1 LLDIN
6 DTNKFVVIYK
16 NMLGGCNMKKKLLS
30 ILLVGVMIVSV
41 LGGCGSKDPDATKDP
56 DPTNTTDNNGGKT
69 GDTNVDGKPEYSEI
83 TVEIFDRGTDGGKTD
98 PTNNYY
104 TDWIKKKVLEELNLG
119 VTFVAVSRWEETEQL
134 NNLMAAGTAPDV
146 CMTYSGDL
154 IANYRDL
161 GGLTDL
167 SPYIDT
173 LLPDLKEFL
182 GPDLALPGRDMI
194 VRNMDTETG
203 EVHSLPARRMNVA
216 QVSTFIRKDW
226 LDKLGLPLPT
236 TTQEYYDA
244 LVAFKE
250 QDPGGVGANNVVPF
264 TMTSDVRW
272 RASTLLESFVD
283 PNLSD
288 EDRWINTVI
297 DRQYLLPGYKE
308 GVRFLNKMYNE
319 GLIDNQFA
327 LYKDDTDSD
336 NLIKSGVVGSFI
348 HNWDQ
353 PYRDTP
359 GLLRDLKENVPDAEI
374 VSIDPFVNSAGKTS
388 KGLYDAAGLS
398 YFVPANSKNVEGA
411 LRYINWL
418 SKFENRYY
426 LQIGDE
432 GDTHVMVDG
441 VPQLIPA
448 ENEKIMNSGQNLD
461 YTIIING
468 LDVGD
473 PEKNAKA
480 LSASYSVDSDLIIK
494 AYEDA
499 MRNGRPAVIVP
510 VTLSAAGPYT
520 QVLTDKGNELMSGA
534 VTASPDK
541 FDSVWDRGIEEW
553 LDSGAQ
559 EIIDERAAKYAEYKE
574 SN

>member
-1 LLDIN
+1 
-6 DTNKFVVIYK
+6 
-16 NMLGGCNMKKKLLS
+16 MKKKLLS
-30 ILLVGVMIVSV
+30 ILLVCMLVVSV
-41 LGGCGSKDPDATKDP
+41 LGGCKKDGDKNPG
-56 DPTNTTDNNGGKT
+56 NTTPTKTPTDSNDNGGDKDNG
-69 GDTNVDGKPEYSEI
+69 GDPVVEKPEYSEI

-104 TDWIKKKVLEELNLG
+104 TDWIKEKVLEELNIG
-119 VTFVAVSRWEETEQL
+119 VTFVAVSRWEETDQL
-134 NNLMAAGTAPDV
+134 NNLMAANTAPDV
-146 CMTYSGDL
+146 CLTYSGDL

-161 GGLTDL
+161 GGLADL
-167 SPYIDT
+167 APYIDSH
-173 LLPDLKEFL
+173 LSDLKAFL

-194 VRNMDTETG
+194 TETG
-203 EVHSLPARRMNVA
+203 EIFSIPARRMNVA
-216 QVSTFIRKDW
+216 QVGTFIRKDW

-236 TTQEYYDA
+236 TTQEYHDA
-244 LVAFKE
+244 LKAFKE

-272 RASTLLESFVD
+272 RASTILESFVD
-283 PNLSD
+283 PSIST

-297 DRQYLLPGYKE
+297 ERQYLLPGYKE
-308 GVRFLNKMYNE
+308 GVRFLNQLYNE

-359 GLLRDLKENVPDAEI
+359 GLLRDLRENVPDAEI
-374 VSIDPFVNSAGKTS
+374 VSIDPFVNSAGQTT
-388 KGLYDAAGLS
+388 KGLYDSAGVNF
-398 YFVPANSKNVEGA
+398 FVPASSKNVEGA

-432 GDTHVMVDG
+432 GVTHEMADG
-441 VPQLIPA
+441 VPKLIPA
-448 ENEKIMNSGQNLD
+448 ENEKIMNSPQNID
-461 YTIIING
+461 YTIMING

-473 PEKNAKA
+473 ESKNAQA
-480 LSASYSVDSDLIIK
+480 LANSYTVDAELIVK

-499 MRNGRPAVIVP
+499 MRDGRPAIIVP

-520 QVLTDKGNELMSGA
+520 QVLTDKGNELMSRA
-534 VTASPDK
+534 VTAAPADFDK
-541 FDSVWDRGIEEW
+541 VWDDGIADW
-553 LDSGAQ
+553 RASGAD
-559 EIIDERAAKYAEYKE
+559 EIIAERQTKYAEY
-574 SN
+574 NATAN